1 MISAIRIRNYKG
13 IKRSPWI
20 ELGQFHVLVGPNA
33 SGKSTFLDAIE
44 FVKTCLIR
52 SPVEAVEERAD
63 FRDLTFLR
71 QGGPIEFDIRLKL
84 AESAIDTPAIL
95 SYRLVLTSDQKLGI
109 RVREELLSKDSG
121 NGARAGQIRRILGKT
136 QTGNDF
142 YRREQGTYTDSFQF
156 GPGKLA
162 LSLIPPDR
170 QRYPTG
176 NAVREFLTQGVRYLQ
191 LNSVAMR
198 RPTPATRPAELEL
211 DGTNLARVVGNLVKN
226 AMLDSESES
235 GLALSRW
242 TDHLRYA
249 LKDLQSI
256 GWAARKPDN
265 AEYLV
270 LRFDGGL
277 ECPSWLLSD
286 GTLRML
292 ALTLPAFLPGQSA
305 LYMVEEPENGVH
317 PHAIEIILKALA
329 AIPRAQV
336 FIATHSPLVI
346 QEVGPGPLLC
356 FTRENATGVRIVH
369 GPNHPALKNWDGTP
383 DLSSIFSSRVL
394 G

>member
-1 MISAIRIRNYKG
+1 M
-13 IKRSPWI
+13 
-20 ELGQFHVLVGPNA
+20 
-33 SGKSTFLDAIE
+33 
-44 FVKTCLIR
+44 
-52 SPVEAVEERAD
+52 
-63 FRDLTFLR
+63 R
-71 QGGPIEFDIRLKL
+71 QGGPIEFEIRLQL
-84 AESAIDTPAIL
+84 PDLVIGSSAL
-95 SYRLVLTSDQKLGI
+95 NYRLVLTADPKLGI
-109 RVREELLSKDSG
+109 RVRDEVLTKESG
-121 NGARAGQIRRILGKT
+121 NGVRAGQGHRILGKT

-198 RPTPATRPAELEL
+198 RPTPATRPVELEL
-211 DGTNLARVVGNLVKN
+211 DGTNLARAVGSLVRDAK
-226 AMLDSESES
+226 ADAKSEG

-249 LKDLQSI
+249 LKDLESI

-265 AEYLV
+265 AEYLI
-270 LRFDGGL
+270 LRFADGL
-277 ECPSWLLSD
+277 DCPSWLLSD

-292 ALTLPAFLPGQSA
+292 ALTLPAFLPGYSS

-329 AIPRAQV
+329 AIPKAQV

-356 FTRENATGVRIVH
+356 FTRDPEAGVRIIH
-369 GPNHPALKNWDGTP
+369 GPKHPALKDWDSSP